1 MFTDIDF
8 SSGFGLLL
16 LLLLIVWAIMAFLLV
31 FKLWSACTD
40 IAYMRE
46 MQQEQLR
53 LLRRLIDQDAPPSM
67 EEEQKETEKLRPT
80 NALDNYIK

>member
-1 MFTDIDF
+1 MFTGIDF
-8 SSGFGLLL
+8 SSGLGLLL
-16 LLLLIVWAIMAFLLV
+16 SLLLIVWAIMAFLLV

-46 MQQEQLR
+46 MQQEQLK
-53 LLRRLIDQDAPPSM
+53 LLRRVVDQDAPPSK
-67 EEEQKETEKLRPT
+67 EERKETEKPRPT

>member
-8 SSGFGLLL
+8 SSGLGLLL
-16 LLLLIVWAIMAFLLV
+16 SLLLIVWAIMAFLLV

-46 MQQEQLR
+46 MQQEQLK
-53 LLRRLIDQDAPPSM
+53 LLRRVVDQDAPPSDKVR
-67 EEEQKETEKLRPT
+67 KETEKQRPT